1 MKDTSQSMKTADRSV
16 ARSSLNDAELDLVAG
31 GRMKLP
37 GPKPVNPPSSGSGAG
52 MPFGEWS
59 TIPHYLGPF

>member
-1 MKDTSQSMKTADRSV
+1 MKDASQCMKTADRIA
-16 ARSSLNDAELDLVAG
+16 ARSSLNDAELDLVSG

-37 GPKPVNPPSSGSGAG
+37 GPVSASPPPSGGAG